1 MHQIYLGNPGRFA
14 AVEYHP
20 TWGYDSDPFANA
32 DADARCAYYK
42 ITVTPTAVFDG
53 AVTSQPYTRWP
64 DIFNQRKG
72 VASPLEMKLKITT
85 SGDNFTL
92 KANIKRQ
99 GAMAGSGLRF
109 HCAVTEQNLSYGG
122 HTYHHVLR
130 KMYPNAGGTAFA
142 INNNETKQIVVSGKF
157 AGSWKR
163 ENLHFVVWAQNYGA
177 KEVYQARLATWKE
190 VAVEPSSIGR
200 VKAVFK

>member
-1 MHQIYLGNPGRFA
+1 MHQIYLDNAGRFA
-14 AVEYHP
+14 PVAYHP
-20 TWGYDSDPFANA
+20 TWGGAADPFATA
-32 DADARCAYYK
+32 DAATRCAYYR

-53 AVTSQPYTRWP
+53 VVTSQPYTRWP
-64 DIFNQRKG
+64 SIFNQRKG
-72 VASPLEMKLKITT
+72 VPSPLEMKLKMTA
-85 SGDNFTL
+85 SGDGFTL
-92 KANIKRQ
+92 KANVKRQ

-122 HTYHHVLR
+122 HTYNHVLR

-142 INNNETKQIVVSGKF
+142 INNNETKQITVNGKF
-157 AGSWKR
+157 TGPWKR
-163 ENLHFVVWAQNYGA
+163 DNLHFVVWAQNYGT